1 MERAHLDD
9 PTTASAGGH
18 AGSADAPSNPAR
30 TTEPTIAFGWSGAVA
45 VLTLAAILFCA
56 RLGLRA
62 LWSSEFRWAEVARE
76 MILTRNYFWPTING
90 SVYYDKPLGSYWMV
104 VASTW
109 VTGGMNEAAARLP
122 CAIAG
127 IIAVLLLILLV
138 QRLYDLATAA
148 MAAGILATSF
158 SFVFFSRHASA
169 DVETIAGE
177 LAALLLFLRNE
188 DKARGWWVVG
198 LWLIMA
204 VTSLMK
210 GLLGFAL
217 PLVVIGAYSCLAD
230 GWAELGRHT
239 LRGPLAA
246 RLRWLV
252 ERNRWF
258 FNWRTLIAVAI
269 AGVVYY
275 APFSLS
281 RAATGSSKGLHM
293 VYRENV
299 ERYFEPFDHRGPV
312 YLYTY
317 VIFALMAPWSV
328 FLPAA
333 LVQAHH
339 RRRTGADHSHSDRF
353 VLVYF
358 WATLAFFTLSGSRRS
373 YYLLPILPTA
383 AMLVARLLREPSD
396 NATRWAQRLLNAGY
410 YLIAL
415 GVAVSVLAFF
425 PPHLFLP
432 YPYSL
437 LPKAPVQ
444 PMLAI
449 YWLGSLAAI
458 GYALRRL
465 CPERIFLSTA
475 VVAYLFMTYYF
486 VFAMPAADAWRGEKP
501 FAHQVKGRVGAATD
515 KLAFFKVVGPVFYL
529 DSPKPVPE
537 YGTLGDLDAA
547 IGDGRVRWLVVRRR
561 DLDRLN
567 VPARVAASEPV
578 YPWDPKEHILNSMV
592 LVQVSPPNNVSPSRQ
607 RSRAA
612 PGEGTADPGFFA
624 TRSE

>member
-1 MERAHLDD
+1 MERAHLDALAA
-9 PTTASAGGH
+9 TSAGGH
-18 AGSADAPSNPAR
+18 SGCADAPANPAR
-30 TTEPTIAFGWSGAVA
+30 TTEGTTAFGWSGAVA
-45 VLTLAAILFCA
+45 VLSLSAILFCA

-90 SVYYDKPLGSYWMV
+90 FVYYDKPLGSYWMV
-104 VASTW
+104 VASSW

-122 CAIAG
+122 CAVAG

-138 QRLYDLATAA
+138 KSLYDLGTAA
-148 MAAGILATSF
+148 MAAGVLATSF

-188 DKARGWWVVG
+188 DMAGGWWVVG
-198 LWLIMA
+198 LWSVMA

-217 PLVVIGAYSCLAD
+217 PLVVIGTYACLAD
-230 GWAELGRHT
+230 GWAELGRYT
-239 LRGPLAA
+239 LHGPITA

-258 FNWRTLIAVAI
+258 FNWHTIVAVAI
-269 AGVVYY
+269 AGGAYY
-275 APFSLS
+275 APFALS
-281 RAATGSSKGLHM
+281 RAATGSSNGLYM
-293 VYRENV
+293 VYRENF

-317 VIFALMAPWSV
+317 VIFALMAPWSL

-333 LVQAHH
+333 LVQAH
-339 RRRTGADHSHSDRF
+339 RRPTGSDTSRRDRF

-358 WATLAFFTLSGSRRS
+358 WATFAFFTLSGSRRS
-373 YYLLPILPTA
+373 YYLLPILPA
-383 AMLVARLLREPSD
+383 AAILIARLLREPWE
-396 NATRWAQRLLNAGY
+396 NVTRWAKLLLNVGY
-410 YLIAL
+410 CVIAL
-415 GVAVSVLAFF
+415 GVMVSVLAFF

-458 GYALRRL
+458 GYALLRL
-465 CPERIFLSTA
+465 CPQRIFVSTA
-475 VVAYLFMTYYF
+475 VVAYLFMTYFF
-486 VFAMPAADAWRGEKP
+486 VFALPAADAWRGEKL
-501 FAHQVKGRVGAATD
+501 FANQVKGRVGTATD
-515 KLAFFKVVGPVFYL
+515 KLAFFKVVGPIFYL

-537 YGTLGDLDAA
+537 YLTMRDLDTA

-567 VPARVAASEPV
+567 VPARVTASEAI
-578 YPWDPKEHILNSMV
+578 YPWDATEHILNQMV
-592 LVQVSPPNNVSPSRQ
+592 LVQVSPP
-607 RSRAA
+607 
-612 PGEGTADPGFFA
+612 T
-624 TRSE
+624 